1 MNIDRK
7 TVQLMNKYAGHEYYI
22 PPDLIDDYEDHEI
35 IDFMHNTILGIET
48 RLKKEIL
55 YLHQK
60 LSNINPNYNKEEE

>member
-7 TVQLMNKYAGHEYYI
+7 TVQLMNKYSGHEYYI
-22 PPDLIDDYEDHEI
+22 PPDLIDDYEDDEI
-35 IDFMHNTILGIET
+35 IDFMHNTILGMET